1 MENKL
6 NEQEE
11 QPAKRFERKPNFDMR
26 AKLSRDGR
34 YWVIER
40 VETWILPAN
49 YISAISRNHALEKDR
64 AAASGA
70 DDKPEKKGKR
80 DADSNG

>member
-1 MENKL
+1 MEN
-6 NEQEE
+6 NEQ
-11 QPAKRFERKPNFDMR
+11 QPKRYERKPNFDMR

-34 YWVIER
+34 YWIIER

-64 AAASGA
+64 AESQTESG
-70 DDKPEKKGKR
+70 KPKKKGKR
-80 DADSNG
+80 NADSNG